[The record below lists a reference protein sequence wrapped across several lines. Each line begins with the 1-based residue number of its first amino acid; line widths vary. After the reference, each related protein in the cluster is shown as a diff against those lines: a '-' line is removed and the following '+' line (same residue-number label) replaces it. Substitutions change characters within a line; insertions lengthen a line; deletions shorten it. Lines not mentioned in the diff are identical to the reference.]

1 MRVAIV
7 AGDFPALSET
17 FILNHVLALLRA
29 GVDVQVIAHRPRP
42 DSLTHPEVS
51 EYRLQEQ
58 TCYLGRPQGYGAR
71 LRELP
76 RRLSQSRS
84 LRRLSH
90 WPSACNPAKL
100 GRAALG
106 LDLLYSVT
114 GDLPAN
120 PRFDVIHA
128 HFGDGG
134 VRAAYLRECGF
145 LQGALVTTLHGAD
158 DTYGPRPLRYLAKR
172 GDLHLAISEF
182 WAGELMRLGFPETRV
197 RVHHVGIDC
206 SRYAFAPRR
215 AGVDEPLSLVTVCR
229 LAPRKGVQDALAALA
244 EVRRQRPKLDFTF
257 TVIGSGPME
266 TELRTLTGQLGL
278 ERQVRF
284 LGAVDQSRVAEE
296 LSKAEVFLH
305 PSYTTRSGE
314 REGIPV
320 SMMEAMARGLVVVS
334 TQHAGIPEL
343 VEHGRSGWL
352 ARERDVPALAASLLR
367 IASSREMIAAWG
379 AAGRQRVETA
389 FNRQDLDRQLLEL
402 YRELSDGWSPD
413 MPRRRSH
420 PPPSGRAALKLSTG

>member
-17 FILNHVLALLRA
+17 FVLNHVLALLRA
-29 GVDVQVIAHRPRP
+29 GVEVQVIAHRPRP
-42 DSLTHPEVS
+42 DSLTHPEVA
-51 EYRLQEQ
+51 EHRLQDR
-58 TCYLGRPQGYGAR
+58 TYYLDRPQGYAGR
-71 LRELP
+71 LLQLP
-76 RRLSQSRS
+76 RRLSRPRA
-84 LRRLSH
+84 LRRARH
-90 WPSACNPAKL
+90 WASACNAGKL

-114 GDLPAN
+114 GDLPAD

-134 VRAAYLRECGF
+134 VRAAYLRERGF
-145 LQGALVTTLHGAD
+145 LQGPLVTTLHGAD
-158 DTYGPRPLRYLAKR
+158 DTYGPRPLRYLAER
-172 GDLHLAISEF
+172 GDLNLPISNF
-182 WAGELMRLGFPETRV
+182 WAEELMRLGFPEARV

-206 SRYAFAPRR
+206 GRYAFTPRL
-215 AGVDEPLSLVTVCR
+215 AGAGEPLRLVTVCR

-244 EVRRQRPKLDFTF
+244 EVRRQRPDFAFTF
-257 TVIGSGPME
+257 TIVGGGPME
-266 TELRTLTGQLGL
+266 AELRTLAGQLGL
-278 ERQVRF
+278 EREVRF

-296 LSKAEVFLH
+296 LSQAEVFLH
-305 PSYTTRSGE
+305 PSYTTSSGE

-352 ARERDVPALAASLLR
+352 VRERDVPALASAILR
-367 IASSREMIAAWG
+367 VASSREMIAAWG
-379 AAGRQRVETA
+379 AAGRHRVETE
-389 FNRQDLDRQLLEL
+389 FNRKDLDRQLLDI

-413 MPRRRSH
+413 MTAL
-420 PPPSGRAALKLSTG
+420 PSKPLPAGRAALKLSTG